1 MISLEF
7 RILCIAVAFWAASS
21 ALAQDNSLYTEA
33 ASDDASFVRFVGF
46 QGGTL
51 ASFAGKTFDLSLVDA
66 GAYIPVSSSTLEDV
80 PAGRFQTV
88 LRKVDGSVVTVV
100 EAARNRQTKIFLF
113 LINTTQQPLELRL
126 ADNSATVIEAVP
138 SGESGQRGVNPVSVS
153 LGVFAQGADNPLGA
167 FDVQL
172 QRGQNLSFV
181 ATEQGIELIENSFGP
196 VAK

>member
-1 MISLEF
+1 
-7 RILCIAVAFWAASS
+7 
-21 ALAQDNSLYTEA
+21 
-33 ASDDASFVRFVGF
+33 
-46 QGGTL
+46 
-51 ASFAGKTFDLSLVDA
+51 
-66 GAYIPVSSSTLEDV
+66 
-80 PAGRFQTV
+80 
-88 LRKVDGSVVTVV
+88 
-100 EAARNRQTKIFLF
+100 